1 MREHPST
8 PPKYIDLHTH
18 GLSGLDSH
26 STRPDEYLRLAETYA
41 LHGTAAFLPT
51 LFPGPIDTMR
61 SQLAAIRKARE
72 TQASS
77 GSGAKILGAHIEG
90 PFVNPLKCGALP
102 KESFLLP
109 TEDNIAR
116 LLDGFEDIV
125 RIITIAP
132 ELPGALRAIG
142 KFTGAGIRVNMG
154 HSDATAEQAR
164 DGQVAGATG
173 VTHLFNAMSGI
184 HHREPG
190 LAGFALT
197 HDSLFVE
204 VIADFAHIH
213 PDMLKVVLRCKPAD
227 RIILVSDSLLEAKLP
242 SSPPKGPLYV
252 PGTATLAGS
261 GISLADAVSNI
272 ISLGI
277 PEETALGFA
286 IDNPANYLRT
296 TLDNI

>member
-1 MREHPST
+1 MHEQPST

-18 GLSGLDSH
+18 GLSGLDSR
-26 STRPDEYLRLAETYA
+26 SIRPDEYLRLAETYA

-51 LFPGPIDTMR
+51 LFPGPIDAMR
-61 SQLAAIRKARE
+61 GQLAAISGAKE
-72 TQASS
+72 TQACT
-77 GSGAKILGAHIEG
+77 GYGAKILGAHLEG

-102 KESFLLP
+102 KEFFILP

-116 LLDGFEDIV
+116 LFDGFEDIV
-125 RIITIAP
+125 RIVTIAP
-132 ELPGALRAIG
+132 ELPGALRAIDQL
-142 KFTGAGIRVNMG
+142 TEAGIRVNMG
-154 HSDATAEQAR
+154 HSDATAGQAR
-164 DGQVAGATG
+164 DGQTAGATG
-173 VTHLFNAMSGI
+173 VTHLFNAMPGI

-197 HDSLFVE
+197 EDSLFVE
-204 VIADFAHIH
+204 IIADFAHIH

-242 SSPPKGPLYV
+242 SSPPNGPRYV

-261 GISLADAVSNI
+261 GISLADAVANI

-277 PEETALGFA
+277 PEETALSFA
-286 IDNPANYLRT
+286 IDNPASYLRT
-296 TLDNI
+296 APDNR